1 MHSTKNTSTGTPQTT
16 VIEVDLTWITG
27 KIEHR
32 IIFGQS
38 LSERSPDPLHKT
50 VLFAPDKIFAVM
62 RWASSDYGL
71 TVVRLDILRGP
82 RPGEGTILPFVRPA
96 VEILLRVAGWS
107 DVQRV
112 IQIIDAI
119 RALGI
124 DPADAAPDYWAHV
137 GNRLA
142 ANQAPRA
149 YTRGCHLV
157 WKLRR
162 RICS

>member
-1 MHSTKNTSTGTPQTT
+1 MHSIINTAPCTPQEP
-16 VIEVDLTWITG
+16 VIEVDLTWIAG

-32 IIFGQS
+32 IIFGNS
-38 LSERSPDPLHKT
+38 LSEQSSDPLHKT

-71 TVVRLDILRGP
+71 TIVRLDILRGP
-82 RPGEGTILPFVRPA
+82 RPGEGTRLPFVRPG
-96 VEILLRVAGWS
+96 VEILLRVAGWN

-112 IQIIDAI
+112 IQIVDAI

-124 DPADAAPDYWAHV
+124 DPADASPDYWVHV

-142 ANQAPRA
+142 AGQAPRS
-149 YTRGCHLV
+149 YTKGCHIV
-157 WKLRR
+157 WKLKR
-162 RICS
+162 RIAS